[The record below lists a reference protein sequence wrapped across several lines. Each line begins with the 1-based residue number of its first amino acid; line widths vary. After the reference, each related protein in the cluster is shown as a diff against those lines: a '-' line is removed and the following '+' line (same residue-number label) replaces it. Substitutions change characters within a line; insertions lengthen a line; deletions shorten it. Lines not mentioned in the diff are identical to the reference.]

1 MVEVLHMNPL
11 QSQSSHKKR
20 KTLLRRKH
28 ATVLNAVL
36 TSVISIYMLYCLIV
50 FWHDGVRVIWEKVC
64 MPIVLFPFSYLMIAF
79 PQKCNVPAILLRWFL
94 RLAFIVIPLFSLVL
108 ILGGDFEQAVI
119 NLTLL
124 DGIVLYVNVHFD
136 ELNDIVFPPDK
147 M

>member
-108 ILGGDFEQAVI
+108 IL
-119 NLTLL
+119 
-124 DGIVLYVNVHFD
+124 
-136 ELNDIVFPPDK
+136 
-147 M
+147 